1 MANILNILKT
11 KVIAVIGVSKD
22 ENKYGFKV
30 FKDLLSKNLKVY
42 GVNPNA
48 DFVLDRKIYKKI
60 SEIPEKVDLVITV
73 VPPNVTEKIVAQC
86 KALGINEIWMQPG
99 SESEEAIKKAE
110 NLGIKVTYNACIMIE
125 TKDRKDENDIM

>member
-1 MANILNILKT
+1 MPDTLKNILKK
-11 KVIAVIGVSKD
+11 KVIAVVGVSKD

-30 FKDLLSKNLKVY
+30 FKDLLSKDLKVY

-48 DFVLDRKIYKKI
+48 DFILGRKIYKKI

-73 VPPNVTEKIVAQC
+73 VPPNVTEKIVDEC

-110 NLGIKVTYNACIMIE
+110 NFGMKITYNACIMVE
-125 TKDRKDENDIM
+125 TNK